1 MSTDLD
7 VEVESTANWIPA
19 DKGYELAIEGK
30 KLICKNPKGNQ
41 LASLP
46 KWLRESELAGEMKGV
61 VDWLVEHNRE
71 CESTI
76 ETWMLRSLAVPRSV
90 LVSVWEDPSW
100 SDALGN
106 LVVCPLDKKDNPV
119 QEQSGFLRDVDA
131 KKGVGIVDLDGETQ
145 WLKVDRVMIPHPI
158 LLAELDDFRELA
170 TELSFNQ
177 VIDQLFR
184 ETWASDP
191 DKPDA
196 ESISEFSNG
205 KFEALSHAVS
215 LCRRLGY
222 RVRGGSAA
230 CPVWE
235 NGTLTEARF
244 WVGADDPEWETHT
257 GELIFTDA
265 MEKSVPIGK
274 VGPVA
279 YSEGMRMASGI
290 YAKRVVKT
298 DDDED

>member
-7 VEVESTANWIPA
+7 TQLESTANWISG
-19 DKGYELAIEGK
+19 DKGYELAIDGK
-30 KLICKNPKGNQ
+30 KLVCKNPKGKQ

-71 CESTI
+71 CETTI
-76 ETWMLRSLAVPRSV
+76 ETWMLRSLAVPRTV
-90 LVSVWEDPSW
+90 LVSVWDDPSW
-100 SDALGN
+100 SDALKN
-106 LVVCPLDKKDNPV
+106 LVVCPLDKKDNPIQDQV
-119 QEQSGFLRDVDA
+119 GFLRGIDA

-170 TELSFNQ
+170 TELTLKQ

-184 ETWASDP
+184 ETWATTEEQ
-191 DKPDA
+191 A
-196 ESISEFSNG
+196 AVESISEFSNG
-205 KFEALSHAVS
+205 KFEALSHVLS

-235 NGTLTEARF
+235 NGTLIEGRF
-244 WVGADDPEWETHT
+244 WVGADDPEGETYT
-257 GELIFTDA
+257 GNLIFTDS
-265 MEKSVPIGK
+265 MEKPVAAGK

-279 YSEGMRMASGI
+279 YSEGICDLCQAGR
-290 YAKRVVKT
+290 
-298 DDDED
+298 